1 MTAAD
6 RAQRQRS
13 AQGGNVPESC
23 YLRYPHVARDLI
35 TFTAEDDV
43 WLSSLSEAADGRGA
57 RARRLTADRA
67 PVLHPRLNPS
77 ATHVAWTSTR
87 DGTRTLSYRA
97 PREAYALPVDGGPV
111 TRLTYWGDRFATVR
125 GWVNDDEVLVL
136 SRTGQPSSMKTWA
149 FAVPLSGPARRLG
162 YGPAGDVAVREGAV
176 LVGSAMNNE
185 PAEPAHW
192 KGYRGGAGGKIW
204 YSPDGSHY
212 TRIFAGVG
220 DNLVNPMFVGPR
232 VVFLSDHEG
241 TGALYSALPDGTDLR
256 RHTDLGQYYAR
267 NATTDGQRVVY
278 QRAGEIWLLE
288 SLDAEPVRLDIR
300 LSGVRS
306 GRASYPVSAKSQ
318 LGSFTLDSASRA
330 VAVEVRG
337 TVHWL
342 PGQDGPARA
351 LLAEP
356 GVRARLPVV
365 IPGTGAVACASDN
378 GGEDGLDVIPA
389 DGSAARRI
397 GHGEFGRILEL
408 AVTPDGRT
416 AAVAC
421 EDGRLL
427 TVALEGEPVLTE
439 IARSSIEW
447 VAGLAFSPDSALL
460 AWSQPWR
467 PDPGGA
473 SQVRLARLTDGTVT
487 DVTPPRFNDSSP
499 AFTLDG
505 KYLAFL
511 SNRAF
516 DPVYDPHQ
524 FDLGFL
530 PGVRPYLVTLLATTP
545 SPFGP
550 ELTGR
555 PAEPEG
561 PGGVPATGSTE
572 TEPRAAG
579 LDEAGLAER
588 IAAFPVAA
596 GRYDKLRAVR
606 GGVVWLDLPR
616 AGELGE
622 AMIGA
627 AEEHTTRLVRY
638 DLAQRER
645 SVEAEAPDDYA
656 VSADGAR
663 LAYQTGESLQ
673 FKPAGEADAET
684 VSVDLDRVRMTVE
697 PPAEWRQMYH
707 ETWRLMRDNFWR
719 ADMGGVD
726 WAAMA
731 DRYRP
736 LLDRIGCAD
745 DLHDVLRELQGETRT
760 SHTGVLPPGGGGD
773 PALAQGLLG
782 ADIERT
788 EDGTWRIA
796 RILPGESSVIGARSP
811 LAAPGVAAAPGDLIA
826 AVDGQ
831 LVDPDLG
838 PNALLVGKA
847 GKPVELTLRRDRSG
861 RRAVVVPLAS
871 EHATR
876 YYDQVARQRTAVREA
891 SGGRLGYLRLPDV
904 MAAGWAEL
912 HRDLYTEF
920 RRDGL
925 IVDFR
930 DAQGGG
936 TSQLV
941 VEKLGRRS
949 IGWYVS
955 RHEEEPLSYPF
966 EAPRGPIVAI
976 ADEYAMSGG
985 DVVIQALKSHGIA
998 TVVGTRTWGGV
1009 IGCYFNQLVDGTLV
1023 TQPASAPWFAGVGW
1037 AVENHGVDPDVEVTI
1052 APHDWAAGRDPQLD
1066 TAVRLAL
1073 QALEQHPL
1081 AAPPTL

>member
-1 MTAAD
+1 MA
-6 RAQRQRS
+6 
-13 AQGGNVPESC
+13 ESC

-35 TFTAEDDV
+35 TFAAEDDV
-43 WLSSLSEAADGRGA
+43 WLASLSEAADGRGT
-57 RARRLTADRA
+57 RAWRLTADQA

-77 ATHVAWTSTR
+77 AAHVAWTSTG
-87 DGTRTLSYRA
+87 DGTRSLGRAA
-97 PREAYALPVDGGPV
+97 PREAYAVSADGGPV
-111 TRLTYWGDRFATVR
+111 SRLTYWGDRFATVR
-125 GWVNDDEVLVL
+125 GWVSDDEVLVL
-136 SRTGQPSSMKTWA
+136 SRTGQHSSMKTWA
-149 FAVPLSGPARRLG
+149 FAVPLSGPARRLD
-162 YGPAGDVAVREGAV
+162 YGPAGDVAVRDGAV
-176 LVGSAMNNE
+176 LVGSAMNFE
-185 PAEPAHW
+185 PAEPAQW
-192 KGYRGGAGGKIW
+192 KRYRGGAGGKIW

-212 TRIFAGVG
+212 TRIFADVG
-220 DNLVNPMFVGPR
+220 NNLVNPMFVGPR

-267 NATTDGQRVVY
+267 HATTDGQRVVY

-306 GRASYPVSAKSQ
+306 GRAPYPVSAKSQ
-318 LGSFTLDSASRA
+318 LGSFTLDSTGR
-330 VAVEVRG
+330 VLGVEVRG

-342 PGQDGPARA
+342 PGRDGPARA

-356 GVRARLPVV
+356 GVRGRLPVV
-365 IPGTGAVACASDN
+365 IPGTDAVACASDN

-408 AVTPDGRT
+408 AVAPDGRT

-421 EDGRLL
+421 ADGRLL
-427 TVALEGEPVLTE
+427 TVALDGEPVITE
-439 IARSSIEW
+439 IARSTNAE

-467 PDPGGA
+467 PERGA
-473 SQVRLARLTDGTVT
+473 SQIRLARLADGTVT
-487 DVTPPRFNDSSP
+487 DVTPPRFDDTSP

-516 DPVYDPHQ
+516 DPVYDAHY

-530 PGVRPYLVTLLATTP
+530 PGVRPYLVPLLATTP
-545 SPFGP
+545 SPFAP
-550 ELTGR
+550 ELNGR
-555 PAEPEG
+555 PVEPEG
-561 PGGVPATGSTE
+561 PGEVPATV
-572 TEPRAAG
+572 G
-579 LDEAGLAER
+579 LDVAGLAER
-588 IAAFPVAA
+588 IVPFPVEA
-596 GRYDKLRAVR
+596 GRYDKLRAVK
-606 GGVVWLDLPR
+606 GGVVWLELPR

-622 AMIGA
+622 TVIGA
-627 AEEHTTRLVRY
+627 AEEYPQSRLVRY
-638 DLAQRER
+638 DLAQCRR
-645 SVEAEAPDDYA
+645 SVEVEALDEYS

-663 LAYQTGESLQ
+663 LAYRTSESLEI
-673 FKPAGEADAET
+673 KPTGLDEV
-684 VSVDLDRVRMTVE
+684 VSVDLDRIRVTVE
-697 PPAEWRQMYH
+697 PPAEWTQMYH

-719 ADMGGVD
+719 ADMAGVD

-736 LLDRIGCAD
+736 LLDRIGSTD
-745 DLHDVLRELQGETRT
+745 DLRDVLWELQGEMGS
-760 SHTGVLPPGGGGD
+760 SHAGLLPPAAGGD

-782 ADIERT
+782 ADVERA

-811 LAAPGVAAAPGDLIA
+811 LAAPGVAAAPGDLIV
-826 AVDGQ
+826 AVDGRP
-831 LVDPDLG
+831 VDPDLG
-838 PNALLVGKA
+838 PNALLAGKA
-847 GKPVELTLRRDRSG
+847 DKPVELTLRRDG
-861 RRAVVVPLAS
+861 ADRRAVVVPLAS
-871 EHATR
+871 EHAAR
-876 YYDQVARQRTAVREA
+876 YYDLVARQRAAVCEA
-891 SGGRLGYLRLPDV
+891 SGGRLGYLNIPDM
-904 MAAGWAEL
+904 MARGWAEF

-925 IVDFR
+925 IVDLR
-930 DAQGGG
+930 DTQGGDAG
-936 TSQLV
+936 QLV
-941 VEKLGRRS
+941 AEKLARRI
-949 IGWYVS
+949 IGWNVS
-955 RHEEEPLSYPF
+955 RYEEPSSYPA

-976 ADEYAMSGG
+976 TDEYASSGG
-985 DVVIQALKSHGIA
+985 DIVIQALKSYGIA

-1009 IGCYFNQLVDGTLV
+1009 IGVDLKYELVDGTLV
-1023 TQPASAPWFAGVGW
+1023 AQPKYAWWFADVGW

-1073 QALEQHPL
+1073 QALEQRTP
-1081 AAPPTL
+1081 AAPPTV